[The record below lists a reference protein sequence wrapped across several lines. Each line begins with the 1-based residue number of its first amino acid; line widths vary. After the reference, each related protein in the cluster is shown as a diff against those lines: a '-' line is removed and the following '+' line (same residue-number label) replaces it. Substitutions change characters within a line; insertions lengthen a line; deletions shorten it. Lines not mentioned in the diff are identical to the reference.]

1 MIWKFESAKPNSEM
15 SVLRPFLSRLNKRTT
30 IFHGLYSCTLIDHRN
45 DVQMF
50 KTQVEPRAADEWF
63 HCNVLNIL
71 TSFLWSISVQT
82 IENCCRLFFYN
93 NSHSFLSLCFGLID
107 DVKDLL
113 FHHLLLIARH
123 YIYTCRL
130 GNKLPKLQVY
140 RNWKAYCIPQ

>member
-63 HCNVLNIL
+63 HSNVLNIL

-93 NSHSFLSLCFGLID
+93 NSHCFFRPFPLKFLGKSRAQEREKQIEPPSRHFHGL
-107 DVKDLL
+107 
-113 FHHLLLIARH
+113 
-123 YIYTCRL
+123 YSY
-130 GNKLPKLQVY
+130 PY
-140 RNWKAYCIPQ
+140 R